1 MTAVRPDG
9 LEAGE
14 AGTLV
19 RVREALGNAKLRIA
33 SLGLGLPTIGFG
45 RSYPESDR
53 RHWHEVDEAPFSPF
67 SEALGNV
74 KLRIT
79 MGRRTKLLKT
89 LGVTSALPNEG
100 KSTIASN
107 LAVLYSLH
115 GSRTV
120 IVDTDARNSVL
131 SRALAPDSEIGLIDV
146 LAGDAELSSCLVVD
160 KLSAL
165 TVLPVGDAARRANAP
180 ELFGSDWMRKVI
192 QELSAEFDTV
202 IFDMP
207 PLELVKDGLA
217 LSPLLDGVLVITE
230 WGETPLPLL
239 ADTVDALRQA
249 NAQVLGAVFSKVHG
263 PLARN
268 YHQHGRP
275 YLVEMKG
282 AGAGRRFSRLA

>member
-1 MTAVRPDG
+1 
-9 LEAGE
+9 
-14 AGTLV
+14 
-19 RVREALGNAKLRIA
+19 
-33 SLGLGLPTIGFG
+33 
-45 RSYPESDR
+45 
-53 RHWHEVDEAPFSPF
+53 
-67 SEALGNV
+67 
-74 KLRIT
+74 

-165 TVLPVGDAARRANAP
+165 TVLPV
-180 ELFGSDWMRKVI
+180 GSDWMRKVI